1 MSLQIQNVSKI
12 FKQFRAVNDVSFT
25 VEPGEI
31 VSILG
36 PSGCG
41 KSTLLQMVAGLQS
54 LDEGEI
60 RLDGKIIS
68 SPNMTL
74 PPEKRGINM
83 VFQDYALWP
92 HMTVVQ
98 NIFYG
103 SKIRKVNKQEQA
115 ETKNFL
121 FNLLQLNGLE
131 NRYPSELSG
140 GQQQRVAIA
149 RALSTKPTLLL
160 LDEPLSNLDM
170 QLRFEMRNE
179 LSYLLRKLGTTALHV
194 THDPLEAY
202 ALADRI
208 LMLREGQIEQY
219 GTPMEVRQ
227 APASLWVAGLLGMTN
242 RLMATAKDSA
252 SVKIGDAIIRGNG
265 TLTNGDDVIVV
276 MDSEALKI
284 GENGNEINSLKN
296 SLHGRVTH
304 SIFEGHKWRI
314 MVETA
319 GGRLTVLHGE
329 QVEVNKEVV
338 VSFERN
344 HTFLYKQTEQVAPP
358 FLVHNRM

>member
-1 MSLQIQNVSKI
+1 MSLQIQNVSKK
-12 FKQFRAVNDVSFT
+12 FNHFRAVDNVSFT

-41 KSTLLQMVAGLQS
+41 KSTLLQIVAGLQS

-60 RLDGKIIS
+60 KLNGEVIS
-68 SPNMTL
+68 SPRFTL
-74 PPEKRGINM
+74 PSEKRGINM

-92 HMTVVQ
+92 HMTVLQ

-103 SKIRKVNKQEQA
+103 SKIRKVNKQEQV
-115 ETKNFL
+115 ENKDFL
-121 FNLLQLNGLE
+121 FNLLQLSGLE

-149 RALSTKPTLLL
+149 RALSTKPALLL

-179 LSYLLRKLGTTALHV
+179 LSYLLRQLGTTALHV
-194 THDPLEAY
+194 THDPIEAY

-208 LMLREGQIEQY
+208 LMLREGKIEQF

-242 RLMATAKDSA
+242 RLLGTVHNKQSVQIGA
-252 SVKIGDAIIRGNG
+252 SNIRGIG
-265 TLTNGDDVIVV
+265 TLAENGDVIVV

-284 GENGNEINSLKN
+284 EENLLDSQMNSLQ
-296 SLHGRVTH
+296 GRVTH

-314 MVETA
+314 MLETT
-319 GGRLTVLHGE
+319 GGRLTVLHDGP
-329 QVEVNKEVV
+329 VEVNKKVM
-338 VSFERN
+338 VSFDPS
-344 HTFLYKQTEQVAPP
+344 HTFLYMQTEQVVAPL
-358 FLVHNRM
+358 LVRSGM

>member
-1 MSLQIQNVSKI
+1 MSLQIQNVSKK
-12 FKQFRAVNDVSFT
+12 FNQFHAVDKVSFA
-25 VEPGEI
+25 VQPGEI

-41 KSTLLQMVAGLQS
+41 KSTLLQIVAGLQS

-60 RLDGKIIS
+60 TLNGEVIS
-68 SPNMTL
+68 SSHFTL

-92 HMTVVQ
+92 HMTVRQ

-103 SKIRKVNKQEQA
+103 SKVRKVNKQEQS
-115 ETKNFL
+115 ENQKFL

-131 NRYPSELSG
+131 HRYPSELSG

-149 RALSTKPTLLL
+149 RALSTKPELLL

-194 THDPLEAY
+194 THDPVEAY

-208 LMLREGQIEQY
+208 LMLRDGKIEQF

-227 APASLWVAGLLGMTN
+227 APASLWVAGLLGMNN
-242 RLMATAKDSA
+242 RLQAVAINSNTVRIGA
-252 SVKIGDAIIRGNG
+252 SILHGIG
-265 TLTNGDDVIVV
+265 TLTVNEDVIVV
-276 MDSEALKI
+276 MDSEALKLEEQQI
-284 GENGNEINSLKN
+284 DSQQNTLN
-296 SLHGRVTH
+296 GRVTH
-304 SIFEGHKWRI
+304 SIFEGHRWRI
-314 MVETA
+314 MLETA
-319 GGRLTVLHGE
+319 GGRLTVLHDVS
-329 QVEVNKEVV
+329 VEVDRDVM
-338 VSFERN
+338 VSFDPSD
-344 HTFLYKQTEQVAPP
+344 TFLYIQPEQAATP
-358 FLVHNRM
+358 FLVNSGK